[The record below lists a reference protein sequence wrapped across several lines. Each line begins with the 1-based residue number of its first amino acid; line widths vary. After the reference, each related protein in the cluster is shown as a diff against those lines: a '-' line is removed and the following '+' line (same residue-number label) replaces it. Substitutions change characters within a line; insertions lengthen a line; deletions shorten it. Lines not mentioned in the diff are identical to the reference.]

1 MHWIGLVGVVAFA
14 LAWIPQ
20 SLETI
25 KAGRCDVNMMFLLLA
40 ALGSFSLMMYAMLQG
55 DPVFSI
61 VNVLTTIGA
70 LVNLFYK
77 LFPRHSRNDHA
88 PVR

>member
-14 LAWIPQ
+14 LAWIPP
-20 SLETI
+20 SVETI
-25 KAGRCDVNMMFLLLA
+25 KAGRCDVNVMFLLLA
-40 ALGSFSLMMYAMLQG
+40 TLGSLSLMMYALLQA

-61 VNVLTTIGA
+61 VNALTTIGA

-77 LFPRHSRNDHA
+77 LFPRQPRNGQTPA
-88 PVR
+88 R